1 MLIII
6 DKRIPEKAKENL
18 SKYGE
23 IIEFSTTG
31 ITYEAISGHP
41 DVFFCKTDKTLIIA
55 ANLPQHYKNIL
66 KNNNISFIEGMKKT
80 GQKYPATAYFNAV
93 ISENYIIH
101 NFDFT
106 DEKILKNTSSKRKI
120 KINQAYSR
128 CSILPLKKNNFIT
141 SDKGIQKT
149 LSENKLNYL
158 FVSPEKMI
166 LPGFSN
172 GFIGGCCGVFEN
184 KIFLMG
190 SLKYFPD
197 GEKFKQFADKL
208 GYEII
213 ELYDGPLFDGCSILF
228 VN

>member
-6 DKRIPEKAKENL
+6 DKKIPKEAKEKL

-23 IIEFSTTG
+23 IIKFSTTG
-31 ITYEAISGHP
+31 ITYETISGHP
-41 DVFFCKTDKTLIIA
+41 DVFFCKTDKALIIA
-55 ANLPQHYKNIL
+55 ANLPEHFKNIL
-66 KNNNISFIEGMKKT
+66 KNNNISFIEGIKKV
-80 GQKYPATAYFNAV
+80 GQNYPATAHYNAA
-93 ISENYIIH
+93 ISEDYIIH

-106 DEKILKNTSSKRKI
+106 DENILKNTSPKQKI

-128 CSILPLKKNNFIT
+128 CNILPLKKNNFIT
-141 SDKGIQKT
+141 SDKGIQNT
-149 LSENKLNYL
+149 LSKNKIEHL
-158 FVSPEKMI
+158 FVSPEKII

-197 GEKFKQFADKL
+197 GERFKQFVKNL
-208 GYEII
+208 KYEII
-213 ELYDGPLFDGCSILF
+213 ELYDGPLFDGGSILF
-228 VN
+228 IN

>member
-6 DKRIPEKAKENL
+6 DNKLPKPAKDKL
-18 SKYGE
+18 SEFGE

-41 DVFFCKTDKTLIIA
+41 DVFFCKADKTLVIA
-55 ANLPQHYKNIL
+55 PNLSKQHKNIL
-66 KNNNISFIEGMKKT
+66 EKNNISFIEGSKKI
-80 GQKYPATAYFNAV
+80 GQNYPETAIYNAA

-106 DEKILKNTSSKRKI
+106 DEIILKNTSSKQKI

-128 CSILPLKKNNFIT
+128 CSILPLKENNFIT

-149 LSENKLNYL
+149 FFENKINHLY
-158 FVSPEKMI
+158 VSPEKI
-166 LPGFSN
+166 VLPGFPN
-172 GFIGGCCGVFEN
+172 GFIGGCCGVLEN
-184 KIFLMG
+184 KIFLSG

-197 GEKFKQFADKL
+197 GEKIKQFVQNLK
-208 GYEII
+208 YEVI
-213 ELYDGPLFDGCSILF
+213 ELYDGLLFDCGSILF
-228 VN
+228 L